1 VYVVESKT
9 ILNKTVCVVGL
20 GYVGLPLAEDFSHHI
35 RTIGY
40 RRDQNKVDELNNL
53 PGNRIE
59 ATTDPQRIQEAD
71 FVIIAVPT
79 PVTRAKDPDLEPVIS
94 ASEVVGQ
101 HLKKGAIVVLESTV
115 YPGVTEEIMGPIL
128 ERESGLHCGKDFR
141 IGYSPERIN
150 PGDEQHILKNITK
163 IVSAMDKQSLDQLSE
178 LYGLITHVYRAPDIK
193 TAEAAKVIE
202 NIQRDLNIAL
212 MNELSMIFSRLGI
225 DTEEVLK
232 AAGTKWNFHTYRPGM
247 VGGHCIPVDPYY
259 LVQKAK
265 EVGYHPQVILAGRS
279 INDSMPKYVA
289 EMAVKGLNK
298 VGKTIKGS
306 NVLIMGLTYKE
317 DVADIRESP
326 VENMV
331 HELKEYDVNVYGY
344 DPLLP
349 DSVIAHFGTKPLPK
363 LDKKMDAVIIAV
375 AHRKFKEMSIK
386 QIRDLM
392 NKNPVLIDVRGMVDQ
407 NQVKKNGIYYK
418 KL

>member
-1 VYVVESKT
+1 VYRVESKK

-40 RRDQNKVDELNNL
+40 RRDQNKVEELNKIS
-53 PGNRIE
+53 GNKIE
-59 ATTDPQRIQEAD
+59 ATTDPQRIKEAD

-79 PVTRAKDPDLEPVIS
+79 PVTKAKDPDLVPIIS
-94 ASEVVGQ
+94 ASKVVGQ
-101 HLKKGAIVVLESTV
+101 NLKKGAIVVLESTV

-128 ERESGLHCGKDFR
+128 ARESGLNCGKDFK

-150 PGDEQHILKNITK
+150 PGDEEHILKNITK
-163 IVSAMDKQSLDQLSE
+163 IVSAMDKESLNQLSE
-178 LYGLITHVYRAPDIK
+178 LYGLITKVYRAPNIK

-212 MNELSMIFSRLGI
+212 MNELSMIFAKLGI

-232 AAGTKWNFHTYRPGM
+232 AASTKWNFHTYQPGM

-289 EMAVKGLNK
+289 EMAIKGLNK

-326 VENMV
+326 VEDMV

-349 DSVIAHFGTKPLPK
+349 DSVITHFGTKPLPK
-363 LDKKMDAVIIAV
+363 LNKKMDAVIIAV
-375 AHRKFKEMSIK
+375 AHTQFRKMGIDKICQIMKFK
-386 QIRDLM
+386 
-392 NKNPVLIDVRGMVDQ
+392 PVLIDVRGMVDL
-407 NQVKKNGIYYK
+407 NEVKMNGIYYK